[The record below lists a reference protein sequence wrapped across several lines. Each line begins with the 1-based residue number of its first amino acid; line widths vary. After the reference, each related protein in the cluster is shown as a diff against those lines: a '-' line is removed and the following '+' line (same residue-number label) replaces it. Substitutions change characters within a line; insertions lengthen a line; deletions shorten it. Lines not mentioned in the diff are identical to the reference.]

1 MRQVLLGGPGLG
13 KSTLLRYI
21 ALDVLSESPTLTQAS
36 LLHDTYLPVWISFPF
51 WTAKIEESPNVLS
64 ILDVVQAWL
73 HLWSEDRLWPLF
85 EAALNDERLL
95 LMVDGLDEYRS
106 EDSARSALAQLQ
118 VFAEQR
124 NCRVLATARPAGY
137 DRLGVQRTSW
147 PATYL
152 AELTLAQQK
161 EYAIRWYSQQRDPSG
176 NDGEQAEIGSSIES
190 AATGFMAEMRSS
202 ADLSELA
209 KTPLLLGLLLY
220 LKSSSIPLPNS
231 RYRAFGCLVEHLISV
246 HPIARRRAAM
256 VKAQDNDLS
265 PEDARIVFANLA
277 FHLQSELPEGLI
289 DRRVAEDVMSQFLRD
304 DVLGFGLAQSE
315 ARRQARALLTLGE
328 QALGLLVERGP
339 QELGFLHRSFQEYL
353 AAEHIVRKPFADQF
367 DFVKDHC
374 TEPIWQ
380 EVLLSLL
387 HLIRYSI

>member
-1 MRQVLLGGPGLG
+1 
-13 KSTLLRYI
+13 
-21 ALDVLSESPTLTQAS
+21 
-36 LLHDTYLPVWISFPF
+36 LHDTYLPVWISFPF

-64 ILDVVQAWL
+64 ILDIVQAWL

-106 EDSARSALAQLQ
+106 EDSARNALAQLQ

-137 DRLGVQRTSW
+137 DRLSVQRTSW

-176 NDGEQAEIGSSIES
+176 NDSEQAEIDRSIES
-190 AATGFMAEMRSS
+190 TAAGFMAEMRSS

-231 RYRAFGCLVEHLISV
+231 RYRAFGRLVEHLISV

-256 VKAQDNDLS
+256 VRAQDNDLS

-289 DRRVAEDVMSQFLRD
+289 DRRVAEDAISRFLRE

-353 AAEHIVRKPFADQF
+353 AAEHIARKPFADQSN
-367 DFVKDHC
+367 FVKDHC
-374 TEPIWQ
+374 TEP
-380 EVLLSLL
+380 VGKRCCS
-387 HLIRYSI
+387 R